1 MDEKMKQA
9 LLACCERNCK
19 TISPDVVEF
28 VKDLAKT
35 VIETSENKIDDNFL
49 PLINMG
55 LDILN
60 DFLLKQ
66 IDKIDGAAE

>member
-19 TISPDVVEF
+19 TISPDVIAF
-28 VKDLAKT
+28 LKDLAETAIK
-35 VIETSENKIDDNFL
+35 TSENKIDDAFL
-49 PLINMG
+49 PVINTG
-55 LDILN
+55 IAILDE
-60 DFLLKQ
+60 FLLKQ